1 MLEQSNAGEFPRSLE
16 DDDEFYRAIRP
27 EWIKS
32 GGRISPSAFS
42 NATQTDRM
50 SVDWADIATPQQTF
64 DRWTVWGEGR
74 GVASITAGLCW
85 NNGQEIEYTPDE
97 SKPAHSDVVGDKS
110 DRIKKKLAKGARLV
124 IPAPTSTGTRDL

>member
-1 MLEQSNAGEFPRSLE
+1 
-16 DDDEFYRAIRP
+16 
-27 EWIKS
+27 
-32 GGRISPSAFS
+32 
-42 NATQTDRM
+42 M